1 MTGRGQIRAV
11 TINTMIVYS
20 TGGKTIGISD
30 YKNNLTICQNGI
42 PIPPSEV
49 RTCIKSDYSIPNPI
63 ISYRIF
69 IIESPGG
76 ETNKNKTL
84 YKAAIM
90 RSSYGCE
97 VHLEGWDVLYSSFE
111 CYIAIFISYIAN

>member
-1 MTGRGQIRAV
+1 MGKL

-20 TGGKTIGISD
+20 TGAKTIGISD

-97 VHLEGWDVLYSSFE
+97 VPIGDMPKQTKSKVSWRKKAVSETK
-111 CYIAIFISYIAN
+111 IS

>member
-1 MTGRGQIRAV
+1 MGKLE
-11 TINTMIVYS
+11 MIVYS
-20 TGGKTIGISD
+20 TGAKTIGISD

-42 PIPPSEV
+42 PIPPSEA

-69 IIESPGG
+69 IIESPAG

-84 YKAAIM
+84 YKAVKM

-97 VHLEGWDVLYSSFE
+97 VPVFWSHHLFPTLKEWQYTTRTLVALVG
-111 CYIAIFISYIAN
+111 

>member
-20 TGGKTIGISD
+20 TGAKTIGISD

-42 PIPPSEV
+42 PIPPSEA

-69 IIESPGG
+69 IIESPAG

-97 VHLEGWDVLYSSFE
+97 IPDGGP
-111 CYIAIFISYIAN
+111 

>member
-20 TGGKTIGISD
+20 TGAKTIGISD

-97 VHLEGWDVLYSSFE
+97 VPPGLRVRVRLEQASSSVAAFKL
-111 CYIAIFISYIAN
+111 